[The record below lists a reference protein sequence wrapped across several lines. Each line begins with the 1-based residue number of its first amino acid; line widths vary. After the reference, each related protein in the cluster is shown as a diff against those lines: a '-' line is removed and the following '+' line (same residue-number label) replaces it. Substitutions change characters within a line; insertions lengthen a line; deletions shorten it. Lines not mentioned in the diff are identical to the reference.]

1 MANKRFIHHSLKDL
15 VVEHI
20 RKSILDGELPLGV
33 RLTETEVAEE
43 LGISRGPVRE
53 AFLDL
58 FREGLLELTPRRG
71 ARVTTLAPDDIWE
84 LYTLRGHLESLLVR
98 HAWPH
103 VTSRHIDYLQ
113 QLVDDMEAL
122 PPGSAGVVRKT
133 ELDLLFHGHIAQICP
148 YPRMVQAYCALDG
161 QVGAGIYTVTKYA
174 PDSAHGFAEKHQLVV
189 DALRTGDLETAAA
202 AVEAHWTTTA
212 DRILSGSRQ
221 HAEEGQH

>member
-1 MANKRFIHHSLKDL
+1 MTNKQLVHHSLKDL

-20 RKSILDGELPLGV
+20 RKSILDGELALGV

-84 LYTLRGHLESLLVR
+84 LYTLRGHLESLLVH

-103 VTSRHIDYLQ
+103 ISADDIAYLQ
-113 QLVDDMEAL
+113 QLVDDMRSLTHDRA
-122 PPGSAGVVRKT
+122 AVVRAT
-133 ELDLLFHGHIAQICP
+133 ELDLTFHGHLVHMCP

-161 QVGAGIYTVTKYA
+161 QVGAGIYTVTKVTDNA
-174 PDSAHGFAEKHQLVV
+174 IEGFAEKHQVVV
-189 DALRTGDLETAAA
+189 DALKSDDLDLAVTA
-202 AVEAHWTTTA
+202 VQAHWTETA
-212 DRILSGSRQ
+212 DRILALSRRRNV
-221 HAEEGQH
+221 